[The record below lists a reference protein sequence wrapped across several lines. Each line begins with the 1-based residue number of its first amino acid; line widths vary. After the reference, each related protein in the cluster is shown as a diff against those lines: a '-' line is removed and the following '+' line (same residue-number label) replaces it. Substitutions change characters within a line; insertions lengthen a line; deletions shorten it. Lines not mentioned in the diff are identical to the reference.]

1 MTSSALLTRLGFTA
15 AALLLSISA
24 LSPAAPVVAKPSEPE
39 QNRPELGT
47 PGQDP
52 PTFAA
57 GEILV
62 GFKKDASEKDK
73 SEVHQRRG
81 ASVKKEL
88 PNLNTELVTAPRGK
102 EKEQAAEYRKEPKV
116 AFAEVNGRY
125 YAQVK
130 PVAPVTPAPPAPND
144 PLVSK
149 QWGYNNSQDADIDA
163 FEAWTDATRSA
174 APAIAILDTGTT
186 KSHPDLSSKVTRQE
200 DFTRSGIGDVYGHGT
215 HVAGTAGAATNN
227 GTGGA
232 GTCPECPIWDYKVLD
247 NTGSGDWFD
256 IAAGITK
263 AADEGAK
270 VINMS
275 FGAYALSQAVETAVN
290 YAWKDKEVVLV
301 AAAGNDGQ
309 NWGFYPAAYA
319 NVIAVA
325 ATTSRDGRASFS
337 NWGGNWVDVAAPGAG
352 ILSTVKS
359 GSYESWNG
367 TSMAS
372 PHVAGIAALVFSRG
386 TDCASNTCV
395 RGRIENRADPIGRT
409 GSNFRDSWA
418 HGRVNACQAVRNVAR
433 C

>member
-1 MTSSALLTRLGFTA
+1 MTPSTILTRFGSTA

-39 QNRPELGT
+39 PNRPELGT

-52 PTFAA
+52 PTFSA

-73 SEVHQRRG
+73 SEIHQGHG
-81 ASVKKEL
+81 ASVKKKL
-88 PNLNTELVTAPRGK
+88 PNLDIELVSAPHGK
-102 EKEQAAEYRKEPKV
+102 EKEQVAEYRKEPKV

-125 YAQVK
+125 YAQAK
-130 PVAPVTPAPPAPND
+130 PVSPVTPAPPGPND
-144 PLVSK
+144 PLVSD
-149 QWGYNNSQDADIDA
+149 QWGYSNSQDNDIDA
-163 FEAWTDATRSA
+163 FEAWTGTIRLA
-174 APAIAILDTGTT
+174 APAIAILDTGAT
-186 KSHPDLSSKVTRQE
+186 KPHPDLSSKVARQE
-200 DFTRSGIGDVYGHGT
+200 DFTGTGIGDVYGHGT
-215 HVAGTAGAATNN
+215 HVAGIAGAATNN

-247 NTGSGDWFD
+247 NSGSGDWFN
-256 IAAGITK
+256 ISAGITR
-263 AADEGAK
+263 AADDGAK
-270 VINMS
+270 VVNMS
-275 FGAYALSQAVETAVN
+275 FGAYALSQTVENAVD
-290 YAWKDKEVVLV
+290 YAWGKGVVLV

-325 ATTSRDGRASFS
+325 ATTNRDARASFS

-372 PHVAGIAALVFSRG
+372 PHVAGVAGIVFSRSA
-386 TDCASNTCV
+386 DCASNTCV
-395 RGRIENRADPIGRT
+395 RSRIENRADPIGRT
-409 GSNFRDSWA
+409 GSNSRDSWA
-418 HGRVNACQAVRNVAR
+418 HGRLNACQAVRNVAR